1 MDKQLRDGNGKLVG
15 FVRSYSDR
23 DELRNV
29 NGTLKGFYYH
39 KLKKK
44 SEWFGLGSLKPN
56 LKNQTLLSN
65 IWF

>member
-15 FVRSYSDR
+15 FVRSYGDR

-39 KLKKK
+39 KL
-44 SEWFGLGSLKPN
+44 
-56 LKNQTLLSN
+56 NQTRNANGTLIGFGNLLTTLL
-65 IWF
+65 